1 MERQFVC
8 FVNQESSNAENANIS
23 ISLPK
28 KKKKK
33 TVSLVAKPLLIL
45 FPK

>member
-28 KKKKK
+28 KKKK